1 MANQKSKPG
10 VTNNAP
16 YVVVAFQRD
25 VGSALLWGG
34 GCFEVKSVGTES
46 FQTAYE
52 YCRTITG
59 DVMRYDIDQIQDPTP
74 IQVAARGDLVMQQI
88 LYNIWK
94 ISRERN
100 CGINLLIVQRDCVDQ
115 ARVKDPNFFTRG
127 FWLYDLRATGRWTFG
142 NDTIVGM
149 NAKSPQLTEDQGQ
162 FTVGAI
168 VPFMQENYSTVNSAL
183 GAGFIQMAIADQGSC
198 ANGDCGDD
206 QVGCKV
212 VVGLRTGVAQPDISY
227 DGGVTW
233 ASMAALF
240 TAVTGSAYSAVA
252 VNGRVLLQEINTGTS
267 AITTHVITLNSTL
280 TSFTDTIATVN
291 GGYTMSDKYS
301 MAGNNPVV
309 APDGLLVW
317 GGEDGQVFKSS
328 NNGGNWTRIA
338 NNVTAVTTVSKV
350 ANFLRMATVNGKL
363 YAIARDGDNPASD
376 VHTMFLVSEDS
387 GVTWTLAGYSVEDTP
402 TYLKLIPAG
411 EDALI
416 INNGDQA
423 TYNPTPNQMVFRWSP
438 SGVDPVGKNP
448 TGITNID
455 EIIPLDERGNNLLI
469 VDNTSLV
476 YRSVDGLATA
486 SPEVIGLTAGAGLTA
501 WAMCHTDTDDSVY
514 LALHTNLVKARENG
528 FLF

>member
-34 GCFEVKSVGTES
+34 GCFEVKSVGSES

-59 DVMRYDIDQIQDPTP
+59 DVIRYDIDQIQDPTP

-115 ARVKDPNFFTRG
+115 ARIKDPNFFTRG

-162 FTVGAI
+162 FTVGAV
-168 VPFMQENYSTVNSAL
+168 VPFMQNNYSTVKSGLA
-183 GAGFIQMAIADQGSC
+183 AGFIALAIGDMGSC
-198 ANGDCGDD
+198 ASGDCGDD
-206 QVGCKV
+206 HTGCKWM
-212 VVGLRTGVAQPDISY
+212 VGLRIGAAHPDVSY

-233 ASMAALF
+233 SAMSEVAIASN
-240 TAVTGSAYSAVA
+240 SAYSLTS
-252 VNGRVLLQEINTGTS
+252 VNGRILLQEFPTVAGGT
-267 AITTHVITLNSTL
+267 VITRVLTPNATL
-280 TSFTDTIATVN
+280 TSYTPTVATVN
-291 GGYTMSDKYS
+291 GGYTMSDKYV
-301 MAGNNPVV
+301 ALGVGNKPVV

-328 NNGGNWTRIA
+328 NNGGVWTRIA
-338 NNVTAVTTVSKV
+338 NNVTATTTVSKV
-350 ANFLRMATVNGKL
+350 VNFLRMATVNGKL
-363 YAIARDGDNPASD
+363 YAIGRDGDNPAAD
-376 VHTMFLVSEDS
+376 VHTMYLVSEDS
-387 GVTWTLAGYSVEDTP
+387 GVTWTLAGYTVEAQP
-402 TYLKLIPAG
+402 TTLKLVAAG
-411 EDALI
+411 EDALV
-416 INNGDQA
+416 NVNGDI
-423 TYNPTPNQMVFRWSP
+423 FRWTP
-438 SGVDPVGKNP
+438 SGVGTVAINP

-455 EIIPLDERGNNLLI
+455 EVIPLDERGNNVLI
-469 VDNTSLV
+469 VDDSSLV

-486 SPEVIGLTAGAGLTA
+486 TPEVIGLTAGAGVTS

-514 LALHTNLVKARENG
+514 LALHTNLVKAREG
-528 FLF
+528 GYLF